1 MLPGVTADQK
11 LFAETAERFIR
22 STCPVSTV
30 RRVAQR
36 EEELDGGYFTEIG
49 ELGWLAL
56 FVPEEHGGGSPSG
69 QPVLDAGL
77 IAEQRGRYLQPG
89 PIVGSNVAALA
100 ITLGGT
106 GEQRALLDDLAGG
119 KALAA
124 WALGDPVGGWGASAG
139 VEARRGETGFV
150 LSGTKGL
157 VQDAH
162 LADWFLVSAAVDG
175 RPALFWLPDDVPGL
189 SVEPLAGLDLTHR
202 YAELV
207 LRDVA
212 VPASAVVGQIGGD
225 DLGER
230 LLQVATVLTVAE
242 MVGAISELFAMTLEH
257 ARNRAAFGRVIGS
270 FQAVKH
276 QLADLSLAVECSHA
290 IATGALTAVQE
301 RAPDAA
307 ELASAAKAFVGDAA
321 IDVSQGCLQLHGGIG
336 YTWEH
341 DLHLY
346 LRRLATD
353 RVVFGDPAWHR
364 ERICRL
370 HGL

>member
-1 MLPGVTADQK
+1 MTADQK

-89 PIVGSNVAALA
+89 GVVGANVAALA

-124 WALGDPVGGWGASAG
+124 WALGDPVGGWEASAG
-139 VEARRGETGFV
+139 VEVRRDGTGFV
-150 LSGTKGL
+150 LSGTKSL

-175 RPALFWLPDDVPGL
+175 RPALFLVPGSTPGL
-189 SVEPLAGLDLTHR
+189 TVEPRAGLDLTHR

-207 LRDVA
+207 LRDVG
-212 VPASAVVGQIGGD
+212 VPASAVVGQIGDD

-242 MVGAISELFAMTLEH
+242 MVGAIGELFAMTLEH
-257 ARNRAAFGRVIGS
+257 ARTRAAFGRVIGS

-301 RAPDAA
+301 QAPDAA
-307 ELASAAKAFVGDAA
+307 
-321 IDVSQGCLQLHGGIG
+321 
-336 YTWEH
+336 
-341 DLHLY
+341 
-346 LRRLATD
+346 
-353 RVVFGDPAWHR
+353 
-364 ERICRL
+364 
-370 HGL
+370 